1 VTVEELELPLLELVE
16 VDELEEL
23 MDEEVTPDMLVIG
36 TLYPASVE
44 TPFKVLYSAIPP
56 VVYVEDMYPAKLP
69 LLSY

>member
-1 VTVEELELPLLELVE
+1 VTVEEPELPLLEL
-16 VDELEEL
+16 LEEL
-23 MDEEVTPDMLVIG
+23 MEEELTPDMLVIG

-56 VVYVEDMYPAKLP
+56 VVYVDDMYPAKLP